1 MGLPEGTQLG
11 VFVIAAPLG
20 TGGIGEVY
28 RATDTRLGR
37 PVAIKVLRPELARQP
52 GARAQFEREARA
64 VSQLNHPHIC
74 TLHDI
79 GRERVD
85 PTGDEVD
92 FLVMELIDGEAL
104 SQVLARGPM
113 PLARVVRHGVEMS
126 AALEEAHAHALVHG
140 DLKPGNIMS
149 TKFGMKLLDFGLAR
163 QLSLSAPTD
172 LTRTSTSVEAG
183 VVAGTLPYMAPEV
196 LRGAPPDARSDLWA
210 LGIVMHEMATGV
222 RPFTGRTEFDLS
234 AAILHQPPATAAVWV
249 PLGIQTIIA
258 RCLAKDLAE
267 RYQRASE
274 VRAALEAVQ
283 SDPAVAP
290 PLPAALHN
298 LPLQLTPFIGR
309 ERELGELRP
318 MVATERLLTLTGAG
332 GAGKSRLALRLAEE
346 LVGNFPH
353 GVWLVE
359 LAPLSDPDLIANTI
373 ASTIGMRHEA
383 GQGTTDALIEF
394 LRPRTT
400 LLVLDN
406 CEHLIAACAALVTQ
420 ILRACPRVRV
430 LASSREAL
438 GIGGERAWRVP
449 SLALPDLRSRPSDED
464 MMTDAVRFFLDRARA
479 LAPQFV
485 VPPQSLAIVARICQ
499 RLDGIPL
506 AIELAAARLK
516 LLSLDQI
523 GARLDDRF
531 QLLTGGSRGALPR
544 QHTLRATIDWSYGLL
559 SEAERALLRQLS
571 VFAGGFTLEAA
582 EHVCRDTR
590 ETTIDLLSHLV
601 DKSLVSVDE
610 EGPDRRY
617 HLLETVRQYARDR
630 LMEHGE
636 AASMRDRH
644 FRFFSAMA
652 AEAAPKVIGPE
663 QIAWLQRLELE
674 HDNLRAALEW
684 SFTRHADSDAPLQLA
699 CALWPF
705 WNRRN
710 HFAEGQQWLERG
722 VAACPHATA
731 PVRAHALVAI
741 ADLAFFAGD
750 WGSVQKCCDEVLAQP
765 EADLG
770 WARWTRAMALFGLAN
785 QAANYRRFDETV
797 QLAERS
803 LEMGRETGTTWV
815 VSLAL
820 IAPAYVAML
829 SGDPARAHVLMEES
843 VALARP
849 LGDRWLL
856 ATVLFNLSAALVACG
871 DFARATAIA
880 REGIVLSHHLNDTR
894 NLTWCLTA
902 LAASAAAQQQHRH
915 AVRLWGGVHGQC
927 QSIGAPLPAGIA
939 IVFETY
945 VPGLRQSLGE
955 TDFSTEWSAGR
966 SMKTEALVEYAL
978 VDSIHQ

>member
-1 MGLPEGTQLG
+1 MPDGTRLG
-11 VFVIAAPLG
+11 VFVIDAPLG
-20 TGGIGEVY
+20 AGGMGEVY

-37 PVAIKVLRPELARQP
+37 RVAIKVLRAELAQQP
-52 GARAQFEREARA
+52 GGRARFEREARA

-79 GRERVD
+79 GRERVN

-113 PLARVVRHGVEMS
+113 PPARVVRHGIEMS
-126 AALEEAHAHALVHG
+126 AALEEAHAHDLVHG
-140 DLKPGNIMS
+140 DLKPGNIMT

-163 QLSLSAPTD
+163 QLSLSAPSD
-172 LTRTSTSVEAG
+172 LTRTSASVDTG

-196 LRGAPPDARSDLWA
+196 LRGSPPDPRSDLWA

-234 AAILHQPPATAAVWV
+234 AAILHEPPATAAVWV

-258 RCLAKDLAE
+258 RCLAKDVTA

-290 PLPAALHN
+290 PRPAALHN

-318 MVATERLLTLTGAG
+318 LVTTERLLTLTGAG

-346 LVGNFPH
+346 RVDDFPH
-353 GVWLVE
+353 GVWFVE

-383 GQGTTDALIEF
+383 GQGTVDALIEF

-406 CEHLIAACAALVTQ
+406 CEHLIAASAALVTQ

-430 LASSREAL
+430 LATSREAL

-449 SLALPDLRSRPSDED
+449 SLALPNLKSAASSDED
-464 MMTDAVRFFLDRARA
+464 VMTDAVRFFLDRGRA
-479 LAPQFV
+479 IAPQFV
-485 VPPQSLAIVARICQ
+485 LQPQSLATVARICH

-516 LLSLDQI
+516 VLSVEQI

-531 QLLTGGSRGALPR
+531 QLLTGGSRAALPR
-544 QHTLRATIDWSYGLL
+544 QQTLRATIDWSYGLL
-559 SEAERALLRQLS
+559 SDAERTLLRQLS

-582 EHVCRDTR
+582 EQVCGDTS
-590 ETTIDLLSHLV
+590 EISAIELLSHLV

-610 EGPDRRY
+610 EGPERRY

-636 AASMRDRH
+636 AASMRDQH
-644 FRFFSAMA
+644 FRFFSALA
-652 AEAAPKVIGPE
+652 AEGAPKVAGPE
-663 QIAWLQRLELE
+663 QLAWLPRLELE
-674 HDNLRAALEW
+674 HDNFRAALEW
-684 SFTRHADSDAPLQLA
+684 SLTRHADSDAPLQLA

-705 WNRRN
+705 WSRRN
-710 HFAEGQQWLERG
+710 HFAEGQQCLERG
-722 VAACPHATA
+722 LAACPHATV
-731 PVRAHALVAI
+731 PVRAHALAAI

-750 WGSVQKCCDEVLAQP
+750 GESVQRCCDEVVALP

-770 WARWTRAMALFGLAN
+770 DARWARGFALFAAGN
-785 QAANYRRFDETV
+785 QAAMHGQFDETV

-803 LEMGRETGTTWV
+803 LEVGRETGTTWIE
-815 VSLAL
+815 SLAL
-820 IAPAYVAML
+820 LEPAYVAML
-829 SGDPARAHVLMEES
+829 SGDPQRAHVLMEQS

-856 ATVLFNLSAALVACG
+856 ATLLFNLSIALEACG
-871 DFARATAIA
+871 DFARATPIA
-880 REGIVLSHHLNDTR
+880 REGIILSHELNDTR

-902 LAASAAAQQQHRH
+902 LAASAAAQQQHRR
-915 AVRLWGGVHGQC
+915 AVRLWGSVHGQC
-927 QSIGAPLPAGIA
+927 HSIGAPLPAGIA
-939 IVFETY
+939 IVFEKY
-945 VPGLRQSLGE
+945 VPALRQSLGE
-955 TDFSTEWSAGR
+955 SEFAAEWNAGR
-966 SMKTEALVEYAL
+966 RMKTAALVAYAL
-978 VDSIHQ
+978 ADD